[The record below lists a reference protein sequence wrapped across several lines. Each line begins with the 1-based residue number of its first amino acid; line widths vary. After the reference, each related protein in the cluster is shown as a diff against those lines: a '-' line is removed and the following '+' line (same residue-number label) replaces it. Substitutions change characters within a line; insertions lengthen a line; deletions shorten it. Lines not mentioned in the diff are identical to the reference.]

1 MRQGAQGGAGRAP
14 SDKGALL
21 AGRGG
26 RPPEARALL
35 AGRGGRP
42 LEARALVAGRG
53 GRPAA
58 PRPIGG
64 SGQPLAHIFDCDQP
78 IRPTLHSPRRDSR

>member
-1 MRQGAQGGAGRAP
+1 MGRGGRPPWCFRA
-14 SDKGALL
+14 GALL

-58 PRPIGG
+58 PALIAPEIHAK
-64 SGQPLAHIFDCDQP
+64 LNNYFK
-78 IRPTLHSPRRDSR
+78 

>member
-53 GRPAA
+53 GRPTA
-58 PRPIGG
+58 PCSHALKIHVK
-64 SGQPLAHIFDCDQP
+64 LNNYF
-78 IRPTLHSPRRDSR
+78 